1 MKSAAGTMAFDP
13 ALVMLTRSSHSADGD
28 SECDTSMLT
37 YGGQEIQVIQTISH
51 SKLRGSDEFHK
62 AVLSSD
68 HLTLTVTRVWLTGSG
83 AHGMYRRMPHP
94 TVQHDI
100 VQLAKD
106 KGLVQTRRQ
115 SSACRM
121 RREKAVQL
129 LACLAVLL
137 GVIVWRTSSVD
148 YSFASLVEDE
158 P

>member
-1 MKSAAGTMAFDP
+1 
-13 ALVMLTRSSHSADGD
+13 
-28 SECDTSMLT
+28 MLT

-121 RREKAVQL
+121 QL

-148 YSFASLVEDE
+148 YSFTSLLEDE